1 MSKVSA
7 KSTSTKAS
15 TKEQS
20 APKPKEIVV
29 EQHAEDTE
37 SAEED
42 ESEISDYVTPDN
54 FDLSKF
60 ILKAIEEKMSK
71 GSQYLAFPKCRRG
84 KNKEVPLTIVT
95 DTIKLTKGG
104 IPKLDGE
111 YKKTDA
117 DRGFFWVGCD
127 KQQKSC
133 VKLFDVF
140 RSIDEHYQ
148 EQLSKNSDTK
158 FVHLLKDK
166 NKEPLDKLDYVAL
179 VRESAVPENAEKKV
193 EPFDRI
199 KVKFNTKYDKDLPE
213 GQVSDITTSLFVGD
227 REEPENLAT
236 VTDFEKFLRWNCE
249 AKFVLQINKFW
260 AMKAVK
266 NKKREC
272 GLSIKCL
279 QIYITKEAPTTGM
292 STGERFKK
300 RLFGGPGTKTVSA
313 PTPAP
318 TPTKQV
324 AEEDDTSEE
333 SQDVPV
339 PEEKPK
345 ASKTT
350 TKQESTEEEDSE
362 DEEEDAPAQEQEQDD
377 SEESEESEEED
388 TPPPPPSK
396 KSSKTTTPPKKKQS
410 TDESEESEESEEK
423 PKPKGKGG
431 KK

>member
-20 APKPKEIVV
+20 APKPKEVVV

-42 ESEISDYVTPDN
+42 ESEISDYVTSDQ

-60 ILKAIEEKMSK
+60 TLKPIEEKMSK
-71 GSQYLAFPKCRRG
+71 GSQYLAFPKYKYG
-84 KNKEVPLTIVT
+84 KKKESALTFVT
-95 DTIKLTKGG
+95 DVIKLTKGG
-104 IPKLDGE
+104 IPRLDGE
-111 YKKTDA
+111 YKKTDG
-117 DRGFFWVGCD
+117 DRMFFWLGCD
-127 KQQKSC
+127 NEQKSC
-133 VKLFDVF
+133 VELFNAL

-193 EPFDRI
+193 EPIDRI

-213 GQVSDITTSLFVGD
+213 GQVSDITTSLFIGD

-236 VTDFEKFLRWNCE
+236 VTDFEKYLRWNCE
-249 AKFVLQINKFW
+249 AKFVLQVNKFW

-279 QIYITKEAPTTGM
+279 QVYITKEAPATGM
-292 STGERFKK
+292 STGDRFKK
-300 RLFGGPGTKTVSA
+300 RLFGGPVTKTVS
-313 PTPAP
+313 TPAP
-318 TPTKQV
+318 APAKQV
-324 AEEDDTSEE
+324 VEDDDDDTSEE
-333 SQDVPV
+333 SQEVPT
-339 PEEKPK
+339 KPV
-345 ASKTT
+345 A
-350 TKQESTEEEDSE
+350 KQESTEEEDS
-362 DEEEDAPAQEQEQDD
+362 DEEEDDEPAQAQNESEV
-377 SEESEESEEED
+377 SEESEEEED

-396 KSSKTTTPPKKKQS
+396 KSSKTTAPPKKKQN
-410 TDESEESEESEEK
+410 TEESEESEEK
-423 PKPKGKGG
+423 PKPKSKGG